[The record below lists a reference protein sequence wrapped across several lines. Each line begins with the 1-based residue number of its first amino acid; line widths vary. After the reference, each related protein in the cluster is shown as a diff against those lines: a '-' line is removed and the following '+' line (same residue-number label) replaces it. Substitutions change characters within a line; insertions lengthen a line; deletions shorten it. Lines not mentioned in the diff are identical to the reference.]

1 MNYILKMDVPCV
13 CIAHRLS
20 TIKYFNKTIVMDKGR
35 ICEVGTHDE
44 LINNKGVYYNLY
56 QGEEQ

>member
-1 MNYILKMDVPCV
+1 MDVPCV